1 MQLDGR
7 VADKAPTRDD
17 RKMVADAERARAPSE
32 DAIEEMRRRGRG
44 WMHVRWVQGK
54 AVVVLA
60 EGLGG
65 DRPRV
70 TWYCEGGCES
80 ADVPAEEFTGHEAI
94 VMGRAGK
101 DWFTAD
107 GRRLGDRLC
116 ATLGYVEE
124 DNAREGGSAEAARC
138 GAAEQ
143 EAKAAIT
150 VVFVYYSGPQT
161 VGDRMTIL
169 RKIED
174 EAAAG
179 DKLK

>member
-17 RKMVADAERARAPSE
+17 REMVAEAERARAPSE

-80 ADVPAEEFTGHEAI
+80 ARHTPICSTSSH
-94 VMGRAGK
+94 R
-101 DWFTAD
+101 
-107 GRRLGDRLC
+107 GRRKG
-116 ATLGYVEE
+116 V
-124 DNAREGGSAEAARC
+124 ARAPARSRRRRR
-138 GAAEQ
+138 E
-143 EAKAAIT
+143 
-150 VVFVYYSGPQT
+150 
-161 VGDRMTIL
+161 
-169 RKIED
+169 
-174 EAAAG
+174 
-179 DKLK
+179 